1 LPRRHRAASLP
12 AALRA
17 ASERLAAFCFCC
29 LQRPPT
35 SAKIECSK
43 LAKVQKR
50 KNGGERKMAEELLV
64 WLNGELVPKSQAKVS
79 VFDHGFL
86 YGDGVF
92 EGIRAYNGKVFMLDE
107 HLDRLYDSAKSIWL
121 TIPLTKEQM
130 RDAILQTLRANKLRD
145 AYIRVVVSRGEGD
158 LGLDPRKCPKP
169 NIVII
174 TDRIEL
180 FPEELYERGIEMVT
194 VSVRRNSPQAL
205 NPNIKSLNYLNN
217 ILAKIE
223 AINAGKPEGLMLTL
237 DGYVAEGTGENI
249 FIVKRGELFTPPA
262 YMGIL
267 KGITRQVVMQL
278 AKEEGIPVH
287 EAVLTLH
294 DVYNADECFLTGT
307 GAEIIPVVKLDGR
320 VIGDGVPGPITK
332 TLIQKFRQ
340 YTQQVGVPIE

>member
-1 LPRRHRAASLP
+1 M
-12 AALRA
+12 
-17 ASERLAAFCFCC
+17 
-29 LQRPPT
+29 
-35 SAKIECSK
+35 
-43 LAKVQKR
+43 
-50 KNGGERKMAEELLV
+50 GGKKMSTELLV
-64 WLNGELVPKSQAKVS
+64 WINGEFVPKSQAKVS

-92 EGIRAYNGKVFMLDE
+92 EGIRSYGGRVFMLDE
-107 HLDRLYDSAKSIWL
+107 HLDRLYESAKSIWL
-121 TIPLTKEQM
+121 TIPIDKEQM
-130 RDAILQTLRANKLRD
+130 KEAILQTLRNNKLRD

-169 NIVII
+169 NVIII

-180 FPEELYERGIEMVT
+180 FPNELYERGIEMVT

-223 AINAGKPEGLMLTL
+223 AINAGKPEGLMLTI

-249 FIVKRGELFTPPA
+249 FVIKRGELFTPPA

-267 KGITRQVVMQL
+267 KGITRQVVMNL
-278 AKEEGIPVH
+278 AREMGYPVW
-287 EAVLTLH
+287 ETVLTLH
-294 DVYNADECFLTGT
+294 DVYTADECFITGT
-307 GAEIIPVVKLDGR
+307 AAEIVPVVKLDGR
-320 VIGDGVPGPITK
+320 TIGEGVPGPITK
-332 TLIQKFRQ
+332 ALIQKFRA